1 MDKNFD
7 IWDRRTL
14 GYLKHFSQELLKM
27 PPESETLENF
37 PSPRGWTRVA
47 TLLPKILKSYW
58 STVIEGRLGIE
69 TGQKFSAF
77 LETNVPSIEEI
88 IKRPNQFAEL
98 SLDQKYLVSV
108 LIGDYLGRAVENDP
122 KIKSVTPLLKTM
134 DTEFSLLSIISSGS
148 RKRELALKLIKI
160 DEEIKSY
167 LEEISMLRAEVGN

>member
-1 MDKNFD
+1 M
-7 IWDRRTL
+7 
-14 GYLKHFSQELLKM
+14 
-27 PPESETLENF
+27 
-37 PSPRGWTRVA
+37 
-47 TLLPKILKSYW
+47 KSYW

-134 DTEFSLLSIISSGS
+134 DKEFSLLSIISSGS